1 MGIAFEKKLLDEY
14 LDAIIATTLDGEV
27 SSRPVAQQVAD
38 LLRAAQS
45 HRWTRAE

>member
-1 MGIAFEKKLLDEY
+1 MGVDFEEKQLDEY
-14 LDAIIATTLDGEV
+14 PDAIIATTLDGEV

-38 LLRAAQS
+38 LVRAAQP